1 MVTGVNAQDKYNGF
15 KVSVYTRAYEVQKM
29 EDTQWLE
36 STWKIISSQLD
47 VDKIYLETHRDLL
60 IVDEETLT
68 KAIKFFESKGIKTA
82 AGITYT
88 IDESNQFETFCYSNP
103 EHLKKRKKLSNT
115 LQSILTRL
123 FLTISFSQVANVNF
137 AWKQK
142 ANAVG
147 PIIA

>member
-15 KVSVYTRAYEVQKM
+15 EVSVYTRAYEVQKM

-82 AGITYT
+82 AGIT
-88 IDESNQFETFCYSNP
+88 
-103 EHLKKRKKLSNT
+103 
-115 LQSILTRL
+115 
-123 FLTISFSQVANVNF
+123 
-137 AWKQK
+137 
-142 ANAVG
+142 
-147 PIIA
+147 